1 VVLLGDLRELLPRG
15 SVALHVFE
23 AGVAVKF
30 EGAVSVGAAV
40 TAVAE
45 VE

>member
-1 VVLLGDLRELLPRG
+1 LLKVPPV
-15 SVALHVFE
+15 SVEAVHARLICVFD

-30 EGAVSVGAAV
+30 EGAVKVGAAV